1 MRSLALGLILLVA
14 LSGCHQAPPTWSLSA
29 NGHTEMEG
37 NEVRFIGDVELG
49 GNHDRTTVSGVKV
62 EFRTANDTLLRTV
75 RLGTFG
81 DGGQDIAGLN
91 ETFDEPP
98 EFVLVKVENVDTPER
113 YRWSISGLR
122 RTEDGHYDPSYTDCD
137 PFVETPRQD

>member
-1 MRSLALGLILLVA
+1 
-14 LSGCHQAPPTWSLSA
+14 
-29 NGHTEMEG
+29 MEG

-62 EFRTANDTLLRTV
+62 EFRTANHTLLRTV
-75 RLGTFG
+75 HLGTFG

-98 EFVLVKVENVDTPER
+98 EFVLIKVKNVETPER
-113 YRWSISGLR
+113 YRWSISGLS
-122 RTEDGHYDPSYTDCD
+122 RTEDGHYDPSYTDYD
-137 PFVETPRQD
+137 PFVGTPRQD